1 MTKDMTQGRALPLIL
16 KFMVPLLLGNLFQQT
31 YNIVDAAIV
40 GRILGSNALA
50 AVGASSSVQFLVL
63 GFCMGTCCGFAI
75 PIAQRFGA
83 KDYEGMKSY
92 VFHSCILTA
101 ALAVILTV
109 ICTLACTAIMNA
121 LSTPEEIFADAY
133 TYQFIIFSGIPC
145 TLLYNLMANFLRAVG
160 NSRVPFFFLAVSTC
174 INIVLDLFFIV
185 VLGWGVS
192 GAAIAT
198 ITAQGMSGI
207 LCLIYIIRRVPVL
220 HPTEKNRRFG
230 IVYFRDLIVM
240 GVPMGLQYSI
250 TAIGSMVMQ
259 SANNSLGTV
268 YVTAFTAASRIK
280 QFALCPIDALST
292 AVATFCSQNLGAKQM
307 DRVKRG
313 LKDGVV
319 TGVLYGVFAGLILIF
334 AGRGLCLIFVSN
346 DAASVL
352 DAASR
357 YLRCMGY
364 CFWILGVLCV
374 VRQAVQGIGY
384 AGRAVFAGVVEM
396 IARCCVS
403 IFLVPL
409 FGFGAICW
417 SDQSAWFTATVYIVI
432 TGIFCM
438 KKAESKIRGGESG
451 IKEQNS
457 EGRIRN

>member
-1 MTKDMTQGRALPLIL
+1 MTRDMTTGRPLPLIL

-31 YNIVDAAIV
+31 YNIADAAIV
-40 GRILGSNALA
+40 GRVLGSEALA

-83 KDYEGMKSY
+83 KDYEGMKKY
-92 VFHSCILTA
+92 IFHSCILAAAIAAVLTA
-101 ALAVILTV
+101 VCAF
-109 ICTLACTAIMNA
+109 ACTAIMNA
-121 LSTPEEIFADAY
+121 LSTPEDIFADAY
-133 TYQFIIFSGIPC
+133 RYQQIIFLGIPC
-145 TLLYNLMANFLRAVG
+145 TLLYNLMANFMRAVG
-160 NSRVPFFFLAVSTC
+160 NSRVPFIFLAFSTC
-174 INIVLDLFFIV
+174 INILLDLFFIAAAG
-185 VLGWGVS
+185 LGVS

-207 LCLIYIIRRVPVL
+207 LCLIYIVKKVPVL
-220 HPTEKNRRFG
+220 HPDKKNRKFSFTY
-230 IVYFRDLIVM
+230 VKDLMVM

-268 YVTAFTAASRIK
+268 YVTAFTAAGRIK
-280 QFALCPIDALST
+280 QFALCPIDALAT
-292 AVATFCSQNLGAKQM
+292 AAATFCSQNLGAKQM

-313 LKDGVV
+313 LKNAAAAGI
-319 TGVLYGVFAGLILIF
+319 LYGICAGLVLIF
-334 AGRGLCLIFVSN
+334 AGRILCLLFVSA
-346 DAASVL
+346 DTASVL

-364 CFWILGVLCV
+364 CFWILGILCV

-403 IFLVPL
+403 LFLVPR

-417 SDQSAWFTATVYIVI
+417 SDQTAWITAAMYILPV
-432 TGIFCM
+432 CLLSM
-438 KKAESKIRGGESG
+438 KRAE
-451 IKEQNS
+451 NS
-457 EGRIRN
+457 LAGN

>member
-1 MTKDMTQGRALPLIL
+1 MTRDMTTGRPLPLIL

-31 YNIVDAAIV
+31 YNIADAAIV
-40 GRILGSNALA
+40 GRVLGSEALA

-75 PIAQRFGA
+75 PIAHSFGA
-83 KDYEGMKSY
+83 KDYEGMKNY
-92 VFHSCILTA
+92 VFHSCILSAGIAAVLTA
-101 ALAVILTV
+101 VCAFS
-109 ICTLACTAIMNA
+109 CTAIMNA
-121 LSTPEEIFADAY
+121 LSTPEDIFADAY
-133 TYQFIIFSGIPC
+133 RYQLIIFLGIPC
-145 TLLYNLMANFLRAVG
+145 TLLYNLLANFLRAVG
-160 NSRVPFFFLAVSTC
+160 NSKVPFVFLAFSTC
-174 INIVLDLFFIV
+174 INIVLDLLFIAAAN
-185 VLGWGVS
+185 LGVS

-207 LCLIYIIRRVPVL
+207 LCLIYIVRKVSVL
-220 HPTEKNRRFG
+220 HPAEKNRKFSLRY
-230 IVYFRDLIVM
+230 VKDLMVM

-280 QFALCPIDALST
+280 QFALCPIDAIAT
-292 AVATFCSQNLGAKQM
+292 AAATFCSQNLGAKQM

-313 LKDGVV
+313 LKNAVAA
-319 TGVLYGVFAGLILIF
+319 GVLYGICAGLVLIL
-334 AGRGLCLIFVSN
+334 AGRFLCLLFVSD
-346 DAASVL
+346 DAVSVL

-364 CFWILGVLCV
+364 CFWILGILCV

-403 IFLVPL
+403 LLLVPH

-417 SDQSAWFTATVYIVI
+417 SDQSAWITATLYILPVCI
-432 TGIFCM
+432 LSV
-438 KKAESKIRGGESG
+438 KKAEDSLTGS
-451 IKEQNS
+451 
-457 EGRIRN
+457 